1 MNAPSST
8 KTTAPRDGRDA
19 RWEVHRQER
28 RRELVEHTL
37 RAIRRH
43 GPGVG
48 MDEIA
53 LEAGTSKTVL
63 YRHFGDRI
71 GIYVAVVEAVDALI
85 LKDLGEVA
93 DHAGYAPDGSVA
105 DVTGFVT
112 AMVQTYL
119 RLIERDPEIY
129 AFVVS
134 RPLLD
139 PAALDACG
147 SRVDDPV
154 LTLTGR
160 IGDQLSSILTAHLR
174 RNGRNTDPAVTWG
187 HGIVGFIRAAADHW
201 VTHGPSQRSAED
213 VTSAVLAMLGPAL
226 HQAGP
231 DQQRNH

>member
-1 MNAPSST
+1 MQP
-8 KTTAPRDGRDA
+8 TAPRDGRSA
-19 RWEVHRQER
+19 RWEVHRQHR

-63 YRHFGDRI
+63 YRHFGDRN

-93 DHAGYAPDGSVA
+93 DHAGYAPNGSLA
-105 DVTGFVT
+105 DVSGVIT

-119 RLIERDPEIY
+119 HLVERDPEIY
-129 AFVVS
+129 AYVVS

-139 PAALDACG
+139 AAALDACG
-147 SRVDDPV
+147 SQIDDPV

-160 IGDQLSSILTAHLR
+160 IGDQLSSILAAHLR
-174 RNGRNTDPAVTWG
+174 RTGRDPEPAVTWG
-187 HGIVGFIRAAADHW
+187 HGIVGFVRAAADHW
-201 VTHGPSQRSAED
+201 VTLGRPGRSAED
-213 VTSAVLAMLGPAL
+213 VTEAVLAMLGPAL
-226 HQAGP
+226 HQDP
-231 DQQRNH
+231 TRPCP